1 VIAALSPEATAYEAV
16 TRMSAAVGETLRET
30 VPNHPPS
37 RPPCFAF
44 VMYSPAR
51 RELWRVGDPQ
61 YLIDGHGH
69 NPEMAVDTV
78 TAKVR
83 HMVTHAHL
91 ISGSTVEMLRRDDPR
106 HEALK
111 LLFELQTRFMNR
123 ADSPY
128 GYGAINGE
136 EVPKELVEVIEVP
149 AEARVVVLASDGY
162 PQVKATLEESE
173 AWLAHVLEHDPLFT
187 ELHVAVKGWRQEA
200 ASFDDRAYL
209 RLAVGSL

>member
-1 VIAALSPEATAYEAV
+1 
-16 TRMSAAVGETLRET
+16 
-30 VPNHPPS
+30 
-37 RPPCFAF
+37 
-44 VMYSPAR
+44 MYSATR

-61 YLIDGHGH
+61 YLIDGRGH

-83 HMVTHAHL
+83 HLVTHAHQL
-91 ISGSTVEMLRRDDPR
+91 AGSMVEVLRRDDPG
-106 HEALK
+106 HEAVK
-111 LLFELQTRFMNR
+111 PLLELQTRFMNR

-162 PQVKATLEESE
+162 PQVKATLRESE
-173 AWLAHVLEHDPLFT
+173 AWLEMCLSTTPCSLSYMSPPRGGV
-187 ELHVAVKGWRQEA
+187 
-200 ASFDDRAYL
+200 RAPP
-209 RLAVGSL
+209 RSMTGPT